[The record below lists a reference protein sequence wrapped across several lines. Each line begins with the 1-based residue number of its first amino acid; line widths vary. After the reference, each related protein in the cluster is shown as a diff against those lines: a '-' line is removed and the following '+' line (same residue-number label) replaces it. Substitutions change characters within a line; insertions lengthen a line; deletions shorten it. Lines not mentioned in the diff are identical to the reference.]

1 MDLGVGLKIKKGW
14 KDYKILRFLSEYTD
28 SKIIPIRYSGKEL
41 FLLDQRLL
49 PKKIKWLC
57 IKNASQG
64 SNAISNMVVRGAPAI
79 GITGAFC
86 LVLATKALINKR
98 GDFIANVKKAADNI
112 SKARPTAVN
121 LKWALDRLLSK
132 IRPELKPKE
141 ILEIFEKEALDIWQE
156 DISANIKMAA
166 FGQKLLP
173 NPVRVLT
180 HCNAGALA
188 TGAYGTALGVIRGAK
203 DAGKR
208 IKVFADETRPWLQ
221 GARLTA
227 WELSQDKIDCQIII
241 DSAAAFIMQKGLI
254 DAVIVGADRIAAN
267 GDVANK
273 IGTYSVAL
281 AAKENDIP
289 FYVAAPTSTLDIN
302 TPTGQEIPIEQRD
315 EKEVTHIGKTRI
327 ATQGVSALNFA
338 FDITP
343 NKLITAIITEKGVLR
358 PPFGPAISN
367 ACTVTA

>member
-1 MDLGVGLKIKKGW
+1 MDLGSGFKIKKGW
-14 KDYKILRFLSEYTD
+14 KDYKILKFLLELTD

-49 PKKIKWLC
+49 PKKIKWVC

-64 SNAISNMVVRGAPAI
+64 IRAISNMIVRGAPAI
-79 GITGAFC
+79 GITGAFS
-86 LVLATKALINKR
+86 LVLAARCFLNKK
-98 GDFIANVKKAADNI
+98 GDFISNLKDAGKQITN
-112 SKARPTAVN
+112 ARPTAVN
-121 LKWALDRLLSK
+121 LKWAVDRLLSQVD
-132 IRPELKPKE
+132 PEFNPKE
-141 ILEIFEKEALDIWQE
+141 IVDILEQEALKIWEE
-156 DISANIKMAA
+156 DIAANIKMAA

-173 NPVRVLT
+173 DPVTVLT

-188 TGAYGTALGVIRGAK
+188 TGAYGTALGIIRGAK

-227 WELSQDKIDCQIII
+227 WELLNDNITCQIII
-241 DSAAAFIMQKGLI
+241 DSAAAFIMQQGLI

-302 TPTGQEIPIEQRD
+302 TPTGKEIPIETRD
-315 EKEVTHIGKTRI
+315 EKEITYIGKTKI
-327 ATQGVSALNFA
+327 ATEGVKALNFA

-343 NKLITAIITEKGVLR
+343 NNLVTAIITEKGVLR

-367 ACTVTA
+367 ACTA